1 MYRARR
7 RLLVSEKSVLRNIF
21 NALFKFCTVFRDLFH
36 DCLFFRETRERKKSV
51 PFIFVVD
58 GGKKP
63 ISVKLMLSVPLE
75 WGITTMRDV
84 PRPISRFWKVNNFS
98 AS

>member
-1 MYRARR
+1 MKNLFYGTYST
-7 RLLVSEKSVLRNIF
+7 LCSNFVPYSVTCSMIVCFSVEQEK
-21 NALFKFCTVFRDLFH
+21 
-36 DCLFFRETRERKKSV
+36 EKSV